1 MEGVSQ
7 YIGDSMCA
15 GGHFNPMVSTMMA
28 VWGALPWR
36 RLPLYI
42 AAQLSGAVLGSA
54 AQFFSLPEKLQ
65 TVQYAAVQ
73 V

>member
-1 MEGVSQ
+1 
-7 YIGDSMCA
+7 
-15 GGHFNPMVSTMMA
+15 MVSTMMA

-42 AAQLSGAVLGSA
+42 AAQLSGAALGSA
-54 AQFFSLPEKLQ
+54 AQFFSLPEALQ

-73 V
+73 VSPASSSCCD